1 RLSSEKTSFS
11 QLLLQARMDRALQLI
26 LDNELP
32 LSSVSESIG
41 ISSMPYFIRV
51 FKYFFWN
58 NTKTILNLFQRINYQ
73 YHFVLV

>member
-1 RLSSEKTSFS
+1 MSWSHYP
-11 QLLLQARMDRALQLI
+11 LQLI

-51 FKYFFWN
+51 FKYFFGI
-58 NTKTILNLFQRINYQ
+58 TPKQFSIYFRE
-73 YHFVLV
+73 